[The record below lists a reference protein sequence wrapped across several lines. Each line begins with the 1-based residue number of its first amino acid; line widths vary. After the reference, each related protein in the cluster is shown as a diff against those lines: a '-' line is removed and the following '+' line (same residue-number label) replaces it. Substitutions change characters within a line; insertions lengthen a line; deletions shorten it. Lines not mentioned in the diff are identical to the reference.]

1 MLNPYKKKERFPSAI
16 KGREVGGVGGWGV
29 YATRPLKETSAY
41 ETAYPQSQMLF
52 VFRRPKLR
60 IHVWNS
66 RKFELTAVS
75 FILKV
80 PRIHLDL

>member
-1 MLNPYKKKERFPSAI
+1 MVSIGHQEKGSLAGGGGDMQRHHTKKRLRRRLLLHNHKYCFSFAGLN
-16 KGREVGGVGGWGV
+16 
-29 YATRPLKETSAY
+29 
-41 ETAYPQSQMLF
+41 
-52 VFRRPKLR
+52 R

-80 PRIHLDL
+80 PRIHLDLW